1 MNPRKRHNNCKYY
14 ASNKGAPQY
23 IKQMLTA
30 TEGETDSNTIRVG
43 TLTFHLINGQITQAE
58 NYMMKRQSPQ

>member
-1 MNPRKRHNNCKYY
+1 
-14 ASNKGAPQY
+14 
-23 IKQMLTA
+23 MLTA

-43 TLTFHLINGQITQAE
+43 TLTFRLINGQITQAE